1 MELILWRH
9 AEAEIGEPDET
20 RALTAKGK
28 KQAKKMGAW
37 LNYSLPHNCKIFVSP
52 ATRTIQT
59 AEALGRK
66 FKLMEELG
74 LGSNAEKIL
83 AATQWLDSR
92 EPVLIVGHQ
101 PTLGQLASLLID
113 GQLQNWTIRK
123 SNVWWIVRRKRDDID
138 GSYIRAVMTP
148 ELLTK

>member
-9 AEAEIGEPDET
+9 AEAEMGEPDES
-20 RALTAKGK
+20 RALTAKGR

-37 LNYSLPHNCKIFVSP
+37 LDHSLPHGCKIFVSP
-52 ATRTIQT
+52 TTRTVQT

-74 LGSNAEKIL
+74 PGSNADKIL
-83 AATQWLDSR
+83 AATQWPDSR

-101 PTLGQLASLLID
+101 PTLGQLASLVID
-113 GQLQNWTIRK
+113 GQVQNWTIRK
-123 SNVWWIVRRKRDDID
+123 ANVWWIVRRQRDDIN

>member
-9 AEAEIGEPDET
+9 AEAEIGEPDEG
-20 RALTAKGK
+20 RALTTKGQ
-28 KQAKKMGAW
+28 KQAKKMGEW
-37 LNYSLPHNCKIFVSP
+37 LDHSLPHSCKIFVSP

-66 FKLMEELG
+66 FKLMDELG
-74 LGSNAEKIL
+74 PESNADKIL
-83 AATQWLDSR
+83 AATQWPDSR

-101 PTLGQLASLLID
+101 PTLGQLAALLID
-113 GQLQNWTIRK
+113 GQAQNWTIRK
-123 SNVWWIVRRKRDDID
+123 GNVWWIVRRKRDDID